1 MKTAAALLLI
11 FSTTAT
17 GISYSTRIK
26 RKIEICNELIR
37 FCDMLML
44 DIEFRNTPLTELIES
59 FDFKYLEFLK
69 IESIKNSGNISFPFS
84 ENENEKLSSYL
95 YQLGKTDVKG
105 QIKIIEGLK
114 EYVKSLL
121 KKYSARYEKNAKLY
135 ISLGFFGGAVLSLM
149 II

>member
-1 MKTAAALLLI
+1 
-11 FSTTAT
+11 
-17 GISYSTRIK
+17 
-26 RKIEICNELIR
+26 
-37 FCDMLML
+37 MLML

-95 YQLGKTDVKG
+95 YQFGKTDVKG